1 MWTLLRR
8 TIVPAV
14 LFVGGVSMLVYGGRF
29 HITPVVEETVE
40 ETTLKIPNPLWFT
53 PIIIEQYGGLGVLGE
68 DGMPDPNS
76 ALAADY
82 PPETVKKKI
91 KSEVTKQE
99 SEPALIREVTFG
111 GVVLKE
117 SGAIWR
123 TYTGEAPSLC
133 PT

>member
-8 TIVPAV
+8 TIIPAV
-14 LFVGGVSMLVYGGRF
+14 LFLGGVSMLVYGGRF

-40 ETTLKIPNPLWFT
+40 EITEKRRNPRWFAV
-53 PIIIEQYGGLGVLGE
+53 IEDYGGFEVLGE
-68 DGMPDPNS
+68 DGMPDPDS

-82 PPETVKKKI
+82 PPIIKTVTKTI
-91 KSEVTKQE
+91 EVTKHE

-111 GVVLKE
+111 GVTLKK
-117 SGAIWR
+117 SGKIWR
-123 TYTGEAPSLC
+123 TYTGDAPSLC

>member
-14 LFVGGVSMLVYGGRF
+14 LFVGGVSMLVFGGRF
-29 HITPVVEETVE
+29 HITQVVEEPAEEITV
-40 ETTLKIPNPLWFT
+40 KIPNPLWFT
-53 PIIIEQYGGLGVLGE
+53 PIIEKYGGFGVLGE

-82 PPETVKKKI
+82 PPNLETVTRT
-91 KSEVTKQE
+91 SEVTKQE
-99 SEPALIREVTFG
+99 SEPVLIREVTFG
-111 GVVLKE
+111 GVTLKE